1 MRSNITRG
9 KRQPVRGKKRAYLGI
24 LTLDDLPNTNWRYSQ
39 LINQL
44 QRRYKAA
51 KEQDKPNQKSE
62 DYSI

>member
-1 MRSNITRG
+1 MRG
-9 KRQPVRGKKRAYLGI
+9 KRQTVRGKKRSYLGI
-24 LTLDDLPNTNWRYSQ
+24 LTLDDLPNTNWRYNQ

-51 KEQDKPNQKSE
+51 KEQNKDKPNQKSG